1 MTIALLCKRVNLLQI
16 NRVAITLRIVKGK
29 RRPLRQDEL
38 ADAQRLQAIWGLKK
52 DDLELTQESMALRCG
67 WKTQGAFSQYL
78 LGKIPLNLEALIK
91 ISEALQVS
99 PEEIS
104 PRLAELCRRPVTAN
118 ASTGG
123 LAEGADPT
131 TSEGIPILGKTRGSS
146 GGHWEELG
154 YPAAYSEGVLE
165 ARSHD
170 PEAYALL
177 VEGDTMAPRI
187 RAGEA
192 ILVEP
197 LHRAQPGDEVVVRL
211 KTGEMMVRVIVS
223 RREGWITLDALA
235 RDEARIVVREQEIV
249 AMHFLAGAF
258 RAGAIKYAPWVETES
273 YRGPDR
279 RTYPSLG
286 HAPERRQSAI
296 TLRDI
301 KI

>member
-1 MTIALLCKRVNLLQI
+1 M
-16 NRVAITLRIVKGK
+16 KGK
-29 RRPLRQDEL
+29 RRALRQDEL
-38 ADAQRLQAIWGLKK
+38 ADAQRLQAIWALKK
-52 DDLELTQESMALRCG
+52 DDLDLTQESIALRCG

-78 LGKIPLNLEALIK
+78 LGKIRLNLEALIK
-91 ISEALQVS
+91 ISEALHVS

-104 PRLAELCRRPVTAN
+104 PRLAERLRRPVIPN

-123 LAEGADPT
+123 LAEAAHPR
-131 TSEGIPILGKTRGSS
+131 SSKGIPILGKTQGNS

-154 YPAAYSEGVLE
+154 YPAGYSEGMLE

-177 VEGDTMAPRI
+177 AEGDAMAPRI

-197 LHRAQPGDEVVVRL
+197 HHPAQPGDEVVVRL
-211 KTGEMMVRVIVS
+211 KTEEMMVRVIVS
-223 RREGWITLDALA
+223 RREGWITLDALSG
-235 RDEARIVVREQEIV
+235 DEARIVVREQEIV
-249 AMHFLAGAF
+249 AMHFVAGVF
-258 RAGAIKYAPWVETES
+258 RAGAIKYAPWIETES
-273 YRGPDR
+273 YSGPDR
-279 RTYPSLG
+279 RTYPSFG
-286 HAPERRQSAI
+286 HTSERRQSAI

>member
-1 MTIALLCKRVNLLQI
+1 M
-16 NRVAITLRIVKGK
+16 KGK

-52 DDLELTQESMALRCG
+52 DDLELTQESIALKCG

-91 ISEALQVS
+91 ISEALQVW

-104 PRLAELCRRPVTAN
+104 PRLAEFLRRPVTAN
-118 ASTGG
+118 ASTGS

-131 TSEGIPILGKTRGSS
+131 TSKGIPILGKTRGSS

-165 ARSHD
+165 ARSRD
-170 PEAYALL
+170 PGAYALL
-177 VEGDTMAPRI
+177 VEVDTMAPRI

-197 LHRAQPGDEVVVRL
+197 HHLAQPGDEVVVRL
-211 KTGEMMVRVIVS
+211 KAGEMMIRVIVS

-235 RDEARIVVREQEIV
+235 GDEARIVVREQEIV
-249 AMHFLAGAF
+249 AMHFVAGVY
-258 RAGAIKYAPWVETES
+258 RAGAIKYAPWIETES

-279 RTYPSLG
+279 RTYLSFG
-286 HAPERRQSAI
+286 HTPERRQSEI
-296 TLRDI
+296 TLRDV